1 MGKAR
6 IFLGSRWMLSLG
18 SALLLLLEL
27 ESMRYWQLEAQS
39 PLPT

>member
-6 IFLGSRWMLSLG
+6 IFLGSRLMLSVG

-27 ESMRYWQLEAQS
+27 ESMHYWQLEAQS